1 MDQEFRDKL
10 LIELATSQRAI
21 QVQLDDIKDDLKI
34 HIKRSNQNEI
44 MIQALEKKQ
53 LEDLSYVKKHIF
65 AVQVIVGLISIVA
78 AIVTII
84 ARVKLF

>member
-10 LIELATSQRAI
+10 LIELATSQKAI
-21 QVQLDDIKDDLKI
+21 QVQLDDIKDDLKL